1 MDDYD
6 VVQPRGVAL
15 SASRT
20 SSRIA
25 SDRGG
30 IFGCDLRV
38 RLSGSPAGNHMPD
51 KIVDVSQVKVLWKL
65 PIHCRDEIAERPI
78 HRIDLLAI
86 RVVAPT
92 WLMARIF
99 NEDLCKR
106 FDELMR
112 SSIRVPASPLLL

>member
-1 MDDYD
+1 
-6 VVQPRGVAL
+6 
-15 SASRT
+15 
-20 SSRIA
+20 
-25 SDRGG
+25 
-30 IFGCDLRV
+30 
-38 RLSGSPAGNHMPD
+38 MPD

-65 PIHCRDEIAERPI
+65 AIHCRDEIAERPI
-78 HRIDLLAI
+78 HCIDLLAI